1 MGMVETPVDLD
12 SLSKDELK
20 ERHLDLLER
29 FCALEE
35 QMRALK
41 DELVRLKGGSGCPPI
56 KPSGMERSSEGK
68 QAKGRTGKSGRGP
81 RNHRLEITEE
91 RIVTADGVPPG
102 SRFKGYQDS
111 IVQDLE
117 IRPRVIRVRR
127 ERWRTPDGR
136 TLIAAPPAG
145 LEGEF
150 GPTLKR
156 AVLALYHQGQMT
168 SDRLVDL
175 LGDLGLAISKRE
187 VVRILTAGKDTF
199 LDEADRVLRA
209 GLETASWISVDDT
222 GARHKAA
229 NGVTTQIG
237 NAHFTWFGTTGSK
250 SRLNFLSLLRA
261 GHDDYVVNSAALDY
275 MRRQNLAG
283 WALEAL
289 EDAADKH
296 FADEADWQAHL
307 DRLGLDRAVTPD
319 PIRLATEGALW
330 GSVQAHGLLP
340 HTVIVSDDAGQ
351 FNVGVHALCWIH
363 AERLIHKLTP
373 FTPDQEAA
381 RELVRHLIW
390 WLYDDLKAYCRDP
403 TPSARS
409 ALRQR
414 FERIFQ
420 RRTGFATLDR
430 LLKRLHANRDE
441 LLRVLERP
449 EIPLHTNGSE
459 NDVRCLVTRRKISAG
474 TRSDI
479 GRDCRD
485 GFLGLMKTCRK
496 LGISFWNYLG
506 SRFGVEDAEPVP
518 DLAGV
523 VKARCAA

>member
-1 MGMVETPVDLD
+1 MVMTPVDLD
-12 SLSKDELK
+12 SLSQAELK

-41 DELVRLKGGSGCPPI
+41 DELARLKGGSGRPPI
-56 KPSGMERSSEGK
+56 KPSGMERSSEDK
-68 QAKGRTGKSGRGP
+68 RAKGRTGKAGGGP

-91 RIVTADGVPPG
+91 RIVTADGVPEG

-136 TLIAAPPAG
+136 TIIAAPPAG

-150 GPTLKR
+150 GPALKR

-222 GARHKAA
+222 GARHKAV

-237 NAHFTWFGTTGSK
+237 NSHFTWFGTTGSK

-261 GHDDYVVNSAALDY
+261 GYDDYVVNSAALDY
-275 MRRQNLAG
+275 MRRHHLAG
-283 WALEAL
+283 RAIEAL
-289 EDAADKH
+289 EDAPDKH
-296 FADEADWQAHL
+296 FASEADWQAHL
-307 DRLGLDRAVTPD
+307 DQLGLDRTVTPD

-340 HTVIVSDDAGQ
+340 DTVIVSDDAGQ
-351 FNVGVHALCWIH
+351 FNVGIHALCWIH

-409 ALRQR
+409 TLRQR

-430 LLKRLHANRDE
+430 LLKRLHANKDE

-485 GFLGLMKTCRK
+485 GFLGLMKTCGK

-506 SRFGVEDAEPVP
+506 SRFGVENGEPVP
-518 DLAGV
+518 DLADV
-523 VKARCAA
+523 VRARCAA